1 MDCYIDIII
10 SEDDLNSCGII
21 ESTIT
26 WGGEEIG
33 KSPREFVKGDIKFCM
48 LDTNFYTCA
57 IKNRIVL
64 RVSSE
69 LHDIEV
75 KSNINKESIDE
86 NNIYQLVEEITK
98 LSEFMI
104 VIGIYDE
111 EIQDIVEYDEGD
123 DLKRIFYKA
132 LNWDTPVGS
141 VIRRVK

>member
-10 SEDDLNSCGII
+10 SEDDLNGCGIL

-26 WGGEEIG
+26 WGGEKIG
-33 KSPREFVKGDIKFCM
+33 KTPREFVKGNIKFCM
-48 LDTNFYTCA
+48 LDTSFYTCV
-57 IKNRIVL
+57 IKNRIIL
-64 RVSSE
+64 HVSSG

-75 KSNINKESIDE
+75 KSNIKKESIDE

-104 VIGIYDE
+104 VIGSYDE
-111 EIQDIVEYDEGD
+111 KIQDVVEYDEGD

-132 LNWDTPVGS
+132 LNWDNPVGT